1 MGLYDCCAN
10 CTFFHII
17 SKSEYNP
24 EDRYFC
30 REKRTLITD
39 PKGICSEHIDK
50 NTKWYDP

>member
-17 SKSEYNP
+17 SKDKYNP
-24 EDRYFC
+24 EDMYFC
-30 REKRTLITD
+30 REKGEFITD
-39 PKGICSEHIDK
+39 PKGICNEHIDR